1 MACGFGNIQIEP
13 ACARDIL
20 EVLFVS
26 FFYIVVASPS
36 TDICRAKYRF
46 DA

>member
-1 MACGFGNIQIEP
+1 MARGFGNIQIEP
-13 ACARDIL
+13 ACAGDIL

-26 FFYIVVASPS
+26 FFWVAVASSS
-36 TDICRAKYRF
+36 TDINQAKYRF